1 MNVSGETGDAFLAFL
16 KRCYILFQHRG
27 YSIGKQIWALEPR
40 DLSSGT
46 HPLGKL
52 EHGFHV

>member
-1 MNVSGETGDAFLAFL
+1 MNASGETGDAFLAFL